1 MCNEIKDEN
10 FLEIKIK
17 NNKNDSKNKVN
28 NIKIKDLSFNYFG
41 SNQKALNK
49 INLEFKK
56 NEIVGVLGKS
66 GSGKSTLMDILSG
79 LLKFS
84 NGEIIVNNDSENRYE
99 NFNSD
104 IGYTPQNNFIFD
116 TSLADNIALEENDVE
131 IDNKK
136 VMHAIKATGLHNE
149 NLGDR
154 SLGSSGEKISGGQKQ
169 RIGISRVYYQN
180 PNFLIFDEATSSIDI
195 EAERKIM
202 EEIYSKK

>member
-1 MCNEIKDEN
+1 MKLKMKT
-10 FLEIKIK
+10 LEIKIK
-17 NNKNDSKNKVN
+17 NNKNDSKKNKVN

-154 SLGSSGEKISGGQKQ
+154 SLGSSGEKISEVRNK
-169 RIGISRVYYQN
+169 N
-180 PNFLIFDEATSSIDI
+180 WNFKSVL
-195 EAERKIM
+195 
-202 EEIYSKK
+202 SKP